1 MGSRPKFAR
10 LPTTATAAVFGRY
23 SPPARHNRG
32 TFTLRSATGSYPGPC
47 GRLSPVEMRICRN
60 AQDAFDAVGIVVDW
74 IDACKQQRLDVL
86 LDLYDD
92 AATIECCEG
101 GTIRGRSAMEWYW
114 RSKLAGP
121 AARAFEIDA
130 LCPEP
135 DGVSLDYRGYYGKQ

>member
-1 MGSRPKFAR
+1 
-10 LPTTATAAVFGRY
+10 
-23 SPPARHNRG
+23 
-32 TFTLRSATGSYPGPC
+32 LRQALTSGDA
-47 GRLSPVEMRICRN
+47 EMSN

-74 IDACKQQRLDVL
+74 IDACKQQRLDAL

-101 GTIRGRSAMEWYW
+101 GAFRGRSAMEWYW

-121 AARAFEIDA
+121 AAGAFEIDA

-135 DGVSLDYRGYYGKQ
+135 DGVSLDYRGYDGKPVRTHFRFNDAGKITLTGFATIKQVA